1 MIFSAL
7 SQSSRYA
14 ALHPLFPRA
23 FDYIRNTDL
32 HALAPGHYPLIGEDL
47 FVIVEHM
54 PGRTRAEA
62 QLECHRR
69 YIDIQL
75 VLEGVDEMG
84 WKPLTDCREPVGDY
98 SAEKDIRF
106 FYDAAD
112 SWIATP
118 PGAFCIFFP
127 EDAHAPLVSTG
138 GSCDT
143 LLLEPLAIRLG
154 EPTTRAK
161 SLVMAKQA
169 DRGSVCQA
177 TPPALEGS
185 TPPCRGGCIRK
196 AVFKIAVNGGK

>member
-1 MIFSAL
+1 MIFSTLNNAG
-7 SQSSRYA
+7 RYA
-14 ALHPLFPRA
+14 TLHPLFPRA
-23 FDYIRNTDL
+23 FEYIRNADL
-32 HALAPGHYPLIGEDL
+32 HALAPGKHDIIGDGL
-47 FVIVEHM
+47 FVIVEHE

-84 WKPLTDCREPVGDY
+84 WRPLTDCREPVDDY
-98 SAEKDIRF
+98 SAEKDIQF

-138 GSCDT
+138 G
-143 LLLEPLAIRLG
+143 
-154 EPTTRAK
+154 
-161 SLVMAKQA
+161 
-169 DRGSVCQA
+169 
-177 TPPALEGS
+177 
-185 TPPCRGGCIRK
+185 IRK